1 MRLLIMPNYPYRC
14 LDCSRRFEIFLKFS
28 EYGVKQV
35 TCPVCS
41 SQNVQRRLTR
51 VRIARS
57 DDSRLEDFGSEA
69 NLAGMEND
77 PAAMGRMMR
86 KMSAEVGEDL
96 GPEFHEVIGRLE
108 SGQSPDEIEKALPDL
123 GEGLAAGGDADS

>member
-1 MRLLIMPNYPYRC
+1 MPNYPYRC

-35 TCPVCS
+35 VCPVCT

-69 NLAGMEND
+69 DLAGMEND

-123 GEGLAAGGDADS
+123 GEGLAAGGDADI

>member
-1 MRLLIMPNYPYRC
+1 MPNYPYRC
-14 LDCSRRFEIFLKFS
+14 SNCNRRFEVFMKFS
-28 EYGVKQV
+28 EYGVKPV
-35 TCPVCS
+35 TCPACA

-57 DDSRLEDFGSEA
+57 DDSRMEDFGSEA
-69 NLAGMEND
+69 DLAGMEND
-77 PAAMGRMMR
+77 PAALGRMMR
-86 KMSAEVGEDL
+86 KMSSEVGEDL

-123 GEGLAAGGDADS
+123 GDAMPSADDMDL